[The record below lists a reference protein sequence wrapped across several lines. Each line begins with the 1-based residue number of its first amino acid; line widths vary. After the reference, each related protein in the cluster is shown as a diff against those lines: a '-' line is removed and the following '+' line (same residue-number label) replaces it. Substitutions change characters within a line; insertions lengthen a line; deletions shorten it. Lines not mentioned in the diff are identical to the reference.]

1 MARKNPFEN
10 LLSETPASSEVAPT
24 EFPSRGAS
32 RSISSTLDDLADK
45 ADRLLEGETIVELD
59 PQLIDPSFLR
69 DRIDE
74 NKDEFETLKRAIA
87 EDGQNSPILVR
98 PHPTNPGRYMVVFG
112 ARRRKVAEALG
123 IKVRA
128 VVKELSDRDHVVAQ
142 GQENAARANLSFIE
156 RALLAADVAH
166 RGYDSDNTTVLSAL
180 SIDKATL
187 SKMLAVAGIAKP
199 ILAAIGSAKSIG
211 RDRWYELK
219 TLVDR
224 PAHRK
229 RAMELIEQPQF
240 ASLSSDKRF
249 EQLYTSLKTS
259 GPAKKGVT
267 QKPRVWRPKDKG
279 LEASIARRG
288 KGYSLA
294 VKAKDQRAVEF
305 GEYLSERL
313 EELYEAFK
321 ADKIKRGE

>member
-10 LLSETPASSEVAPT
+10 LLNEKPVDSVAAPT
-24 EFPSRGAS
+24 KFPSRGAS

-59 PQLIDPSFLR
+59 PKLIDPSFLR

-74 NKDEFETLKRAIA
+74 NEEEFETLKKAIL

-98 PHPTNPGRYMVVFG
+98 PHPTETGRYMVVFG

-156 RALLAADVAH
+156 RALLAADVAE
-166 RGYDSDNTTVLSAL
+166 RGYDNDNTTVLSAL

-187 SKMLAVAGIAKP
+187 SKMQSVASIAKP
-199 ILAAIGSAKSIG
+199 VLAAIGSAKSVG

-219 TLVDR
+219 MLLDR
-224 PAHRK
+224 PANQAK
-229 RAMELIEQPQF
+229 AVELIGQSQF
-240 ASLSSDKRF
+240 EALTSDERFEKLSS
-249 EQLYTSLKTS
+249 LLKKAR
-259 GPAKKGVT
+259 PAKRSAT
-267 QKPRVWRPKDKG
+267 NKPRTWSPKDKG
-279 LEASIARRG
+279 LEASFSSRG
-288 KGYSLA
+288 KAYSLA

-305 GEYLSERL
+305 GEYVSGRL
-313 EELYEAFK
+313 DELYEAFK
-321 ADKIKRGE
+321 ANKSKRGE